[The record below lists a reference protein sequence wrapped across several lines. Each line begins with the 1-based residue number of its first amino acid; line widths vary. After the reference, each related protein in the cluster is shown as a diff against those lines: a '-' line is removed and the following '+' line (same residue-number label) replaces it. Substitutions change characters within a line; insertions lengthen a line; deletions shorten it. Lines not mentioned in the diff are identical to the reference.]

1 MNGASPKKTWLDG
14 LIVWIAQGFGS
25 GLLPAGPGTWGS
37 LVGILWLWALLLP
50 GSALLFCLLIAGS
63 IGLAVMGC
71 ARAETIL
78 GQHDP
83 GSVVLDEIV
92 AVPLTFLGPWL
103 ALGTFPA
110 ASWEDPLSVGA
121 RFWPEFVVGFL
132 AFRVFD
138 IAKPGPIR
146 RIQSLRG
153 GWGVV
158 ADDLLAGLAAA
169 VVTGL
174 VTFLRHSGFP
184 PS

>member
-1 MNGASPKKTWLDG
+1 MSGSSPKKKWFDRLV
-14 LIVWIAQGFGS
+14 VWIAQGFGS

-50 GSALLFCLLIAGS
+50 GSALAFGVLVTGS
-63 IGLAVMGC
+63 ILLAVGGC
-71 ARAETIL
+71 ARAEKVL
-78 GQHDP
+78 NQHDP

-103 ALGTFPA
+103 VLGTFPA
-110 ASWEDPLSVGA
+110 ESWSNPLSVGA
-121 RFWPEFVVGFL
+121 RFWPELIVGFL

-138 IAKPGPIR
+138 IAKPGPIGR
-146 RIQSLRG
+146 VQSLPR

-158 ADDLLAGLAAA
+158 ADDVLAGFAAA

-174 VTFLRHSGFP
+174 FTFLRHWVSVPG
-184 PS
+184 

>member
-1 MNGASPKKTWLDG
+1 MSFPSPHKKWSDRLV
-14 LIVWIAQGFGS
+14 VWIAQGFGS

-50 GSALLFCLLIAGS
+50 GSALVWCVLVAGS
-63 IGLAVMGC
+63 ILLAVAGC

-92 AVPLTFLGPWL
+92 AVPLTFLGPWIV
-103 ALGTFPA
+103 LGTFPS
-110 ASWEDPLSVGA
+110 ASWSDPVSVGA
-121 RFWPEFVVGFL
+121 RFWPEFIVGFL

-138 IAKPGPIR
+138 IAKPGPIG
-146 RIQSLRG
+146 RIQSLPD

-158 ADDLLAGLAAA
+158 ADDVLAGLAAA

-174 VTFLRHSGFP
+174 FTFLRHSVSLPG
-184 PS
+184 